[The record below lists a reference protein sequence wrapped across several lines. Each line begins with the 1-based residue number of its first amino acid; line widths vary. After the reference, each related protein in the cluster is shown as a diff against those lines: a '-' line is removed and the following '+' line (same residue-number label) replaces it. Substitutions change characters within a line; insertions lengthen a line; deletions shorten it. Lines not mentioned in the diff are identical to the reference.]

1 MRCVS
6 RGTRSANAREHP
18 CVCGQ
23 EDIELRASINGTVDL
38 DVIIRD
44 KLSLLL
50 AETRSQR
57 SLVIRA
63 FMAAGRRIEREG
75 KVSSSY
81 REQNDGLHIADSR
94 GKY

>member
-1 MRCVS
+1 M
-6 RGTRSANAREHP
+6 SAHS

-23 EDIELRASINGTVDL
+23 EDIELRASVHGTVDL

-44 KLSLLL
+44 RLAQFL

-63 FMAAGRRIEREG
+63 FIAAGRRIEWEG
-75 KVSSSY
+75 KVSLS
-81 REQNDGLHIADSR
+81 
-94 GKY
+94 